1 MAGPDLPR
9 HPFGVPWTS
18 PGPASGWPAWAARL
32 LAIAQAGLSFAD
44 GPFDRERYLAV
55 RAVALEIVAA
65 QLDLPSEAERR
76 RLEEL
81 FAPDD
86 GYPTPKVDVRA
97 LVRRGQGVL
106 LVRERADGRWS
117 LPGGWADVGWSPAAM
132 VAREVAEE
140 SGYLVRAR
148 RLLALWDRSRHNPG
162 PYPYSVYKLAVACD
176 LLGGAPAASA
186 ETSAV
191 GWFPPADLPPLS
203 ISRITAAQIARLVEL
218 DDHPELPPDLD

>member
-1 MAGPDLPR
+1 MAG
-9 HPFGVPWTS
+9 T
-18 PGPASGWPAWAARL
+18 GPEGTPGWPGWAARL
-32 LAIAQAGLSFAD
+32 LAVAQAGAAFTE
-44 GPFDRERYLAV
+44 GPFDRERYLTV
-55 RAVALEIVAA
+55 RAIALEIVAA
-65 QLDLPSEAERR
+65 HLELPGEAERR

-97 LVRRGQGVL
+97 LVRREEQVL

-148 RLLALWDRSRHNPG
+148 RLLALWDRSRHNPE
-162 PYPYSVYKLAVACD
+162 PFPYSVYKLAVACD
-176 LLGGAPAASA
+176 LLGGAPAAST

-191 GWFPPADLPPLS
+191 GWFPPAGLPPLS
-203 ISRITAAQIARLVEL
+203 TTRITAAQIARLVEL